1 MESNPLATLTADNPA
16 ELAAAVFRQKEQRR
30 QSLAAMPVEAKY
42 QHFLQLQRMVA
53 ATLKAA
59 GRPCPEVWPVNSN

>member
-1 MESNPLATLTADNPA
+1 MEPNPLATLTVATPA

-30 QSLAAMPVEAKY
+30 QSLAALPVEEKY

-53 ATLKAA
+53 ETMRAA
-59 GRPCPEVWPVNSN
+59 GIPCPAVWPVRD